1 MKNKDIREAL
11 KINGVKHWELAD
23 HLGIHENTFV
33 RRLRK
38 ELPDTEKHQIFEAIE
53 KLSKEEK

>member
-11 KINGVKHWELAD
+11 KVNGVKHWELAD
-23 HLGIHENTFV
+23 YLGIHENTFV

-38 ELPDTEKHQIFEAIE
+38 ELPDTEKQRIFEAIK